1 MINHPTSGIFK
12 IYGLC
17 VVTSGAPLWC
27 PIKNGMMCNIYY
39 QVDIFLFLCGAISTG
54 VGVIAWTL
62 GLRDIL
68 ATTMCFNYRINAFE
82 RQVTQYFVWEDAWC
96 CCSNGYLL
104 HSFMCLSK
112 LLHSAAF
119 SLAFGSWKYHPT
131 KLVFWSFMAPFGVGS
146 VCVLGGGQQTLRHGN
161 HWVDVMG

>member
-1 MINHPTSGIFK
+1 MINHPTSGNIRS
-12 IYGLC
+12 LC
-17 VVTSGAPLWC
+17 SDIWCSFVVSHQKRDDVQYLLSSWYF
-27 PIKNGMMCNIYY
+27 PIPVRCNKHR
-39 QVDIFLFLCGAISTG
+39 CGCN
-54 VGVIAWTL
+54 AWTL

-131 KLVFWSFMAPFGVGS
+131 KLVFWSFMAPFGVRS